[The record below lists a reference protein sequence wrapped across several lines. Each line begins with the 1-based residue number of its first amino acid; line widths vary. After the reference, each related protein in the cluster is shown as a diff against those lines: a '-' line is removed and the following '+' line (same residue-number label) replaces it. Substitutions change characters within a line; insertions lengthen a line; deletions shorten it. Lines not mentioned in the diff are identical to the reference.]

1 MQNERDELTR
11 DDARFVEALRTH
23 YAPEPLDGPRRTAF
37 DARLRE
43 RISRPG
49 WRGALLPGFAAASV
63 AALALWW
70 LPNTAQTPVPAPTPI
85 AENARTPAA
94 ILAAGDTDW
103 EQVLFYGDLTRVQQD
118 AESELPPEFAAIDG
132 LFFDDV

>member
-11 DDARFVEALRTH
+11 DDARFVEALRAH
-23 YAPEPLDGPRRTAF
+23 YTPEPLDGAKRTAF

-43 RISRPG
+43 RLERPR
-49 WRGALLPGFAAASV
+49 WRGVWLPAFAAASV

-70 LPNTAQTPVPAPTPI
+70 LPGTPAPVTPVPSPAV
-85 AENARTPAA
+85 AAVPAA
-94 ILAAGDTDW
+94 ADSDW
-103 EQVLFYGDLTRVQQD
+103 EQALFYGDLTRPQQD
-118 AESELPPEFAAIDG
+118 EQAELPPEFAAIDG